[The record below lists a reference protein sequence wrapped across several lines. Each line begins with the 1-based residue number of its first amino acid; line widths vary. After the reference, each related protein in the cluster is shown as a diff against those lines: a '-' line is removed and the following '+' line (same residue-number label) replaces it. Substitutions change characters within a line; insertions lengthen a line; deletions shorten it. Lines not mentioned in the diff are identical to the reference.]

1 MLRGVL
7 VVQSGLWQVMVS
19 LDSHQSLLQDRVA
32 HAHEGGGRAHTVG
45 GGDTTDKKSVILRS

>member
-7 VVQSGLWQVMVS
+7 VLQSGLWQVMVS
-19 LDSHQSLLQDRVA
+19 LDNHQSLLQDRVA
-32 HAHEGGGRAHTVG
+32 HGGGDRAHTVG